1 VGVGQLGE
9 TELRG
14 GPEHDLLGQP
24 ERWTI
29 SSAQV
34 ETSST
39 AKSGSET
46 ASRLLALSA
55 AKPSAR
61 WVLGAVD
68 GQRGAASA
76 PLPSGSTSQ
85 RR

>member
-1 VGVGQLGE
+1 M
-9 TELRG
+9 
-14 GPEHDLLGQP
+14 
-24 ERWTI
+24 

-39 AKSGSET
+39 AKSRSET

-61 WVLGAVD
+61 RVLARSMGSVVP
-68 GQRGAASA
+68 ASA